1 MRIIALILLAV
12 GACISYGAK
21 PILDKFSKQEY
32 GEKEV
37 AVLKTVGLFTA
48 LAGAIIIF
56 VI

>member
-37 AVLKTVGLFTA
+37 AVLKSVGLFTA